1 MFGAGRLNAEI
12 LGYIAA
18 LLTTSAFLPQAL
30 KTLRT
35 KDTSGISLSMYCLF
49 VSGVVLWLVYGI
61 MREAWPIIIAN
72 AITTL
77 LAGSV
82 LVLKIRHR

>member
-1 MFGAGRLNAEI
+1 MNAEI